1 MITNIST
8 IKEAYCLY
16 VGHTTELSILFSYTD
31 NNIIP
36 VSIITQSRP
45 CRETGVNHRPNVFG
59 TNRRAVGFF
68 MMI

>member
-8 IKEAYCLY
+8 TKEAYCLC
-16 VGHTTELSILFSYTD
+16 VGHTTELSILFSYAD

-36 VSIITQSRP
+36 VSMMTQSRP
-45 CRETGVNHRPNVFG
+45 CREIGVNHRQKIFG